1 MSCTNLYQ
9 ELMNTNYRAGVSNVN
24 STILQFINPVN
35 LNCSFTKVYLW
46 LKIPIHRF
54 HCHAAKKMGNHPVEE
69 AEKMKCY
76 KRLTYKQFIQVSGLC
91 GPQFLSYLPKRFTHP
106 CRALY
111 GDAILMYRFGAP
123 IWRPEINK
131 NIWGSLFL
139 LKLFPFTRKL
149 AYVGINIPSNTW
161 NGYTAEN
168 QEERLFFNETAI
180 PFSCHALWKRGSSN
194 YYIFE
199 IKHAT
204 EMETCTKIYFSFAF
218 NLV

>member
-1 MSCTNLYQ
+1 
-9 ELMNTNYRAGVSNVN
+9 
-24 STILQFINPVN
+24 
-35 LNCSFTKVYLW
+35 
-46 LKIPIHRF
+46 
-54 HCHAAKKMGNHPVEE
+54 MGNHPVEE

-149 AYVGINIPSNTW
+149 AYVGINISFNTW
-161 NGYTAEN
+161 NGYIAEN

-180 PFSCHALWKRGSSN
+180 LFSCHALWKRGSSN
-194 YYIFE
+194 YCVQNKTCYGNGNLYKDLFFVFPQSGVNKLILAILTLQFDDVAV
-199 IKHAT
+199 KTTYWFVMT
-204 EMETCTKIYFSFAF
+204 ELT
-218 NLV
+218 NW